1 MIARASRRAPTKT
14 GRPALLRAGDV
25 IDVVAPGFRC
35 TDDELRGGV
44 AFLRALGL
52 EPRVPGDLFGTDL
65 LCANEDDHRYAQLR
79 AALFTRDSRA
89 VWCVRGGYGAIRIIE
104 RLRRLAP
111 PREPKLFIGY
121 SDATTIH
128 YLLNHHWRWPSLHAP
143 LLDRLGAGKVG
154 AEDLTELRGVLLEG
168 NRETRFAELIP
179 LNRAAK
185 ARRLVRGEVCG
196 GNLTVLQ
203 TVLGTRLQRSHRH
216 ILFLEDTGERGYRLD
231 RTLQH
236 CAQAGA
242 LRGVK
247 ALVFGNFIGGND
259 PDGGNRV
266 AAVLERFAQEQDFPV
281 FCGLPAGHGEHQR
294 PVFFNTRAELRC
306 GDAGE
311 LRIETAALR

>member
-128 YLLNHHWRWPSLHAP
+128 YLLNHH
-143 LLDRLGAGKVG
+143 
-154 AEDLTELRGVLLEG
+154 
-168 NRETRFAELIP
+168 
-179 LNRAAK
+179 
-185 ARRLVRGEVCG
+185 
-196 GNLTVLQ
+196 
-203 TVLGTRLQRSHRH
+203 
-216 ILFLEDTGERGYRLD
+216 
-231 RTLQH
+231 
-236 CAQAGA
+236 
-242 LRGVK
+242 
-247 ALVFGNFIGGND
+247 
-259 PDGGNRV
+259 
-266 AAVLERFAQEQDFPV
+266 
-281 FCGLPAGHGEHQR
+281 
-294 PVFFNTRAELRC
+294 
-306 GDAGE
+306 
-311 LRIETAALR
+311 